1 MFKNNWTLWQK
12 KGATLV
18 VLPKDENWS
27 IRGFIFESTLTTV
40 MNVVKLQMSVPWH
53 NERIN
58 AGQKIHRY
66 T

>member
-1 MFKNNWTLWQK
+1 MGK

-40 MNVVKLQMSVPWH
+40 MNVVKLQMSVTL
-53 NERIN
+53 
-58 AGQKIHRY
+58 A
-66 T
+66 